1 MAEDPEPDPLD
12 DPSTLDDP
20 LDDSPI
26 GADELADDAPAA
38 DENWIVGKRIAFAG
52 KLGGVSRRE
61 AMKMVR
67 GQGAI
72 AVEGVDIRADVIVIG
87 AEESPLAEAELL
99 SVEVRSAAGRGELEV
114 IHETEFWQRLGLVD
128 SEQAV
133 KRLYT
138 PAMLA
143 DLLGVS
149 VRVIRRWHRRGL
161 IVPVRTVHKLPYFDF
176 QEIATARRLAELVA
190 AGASPQEIERKLLEL
205 NQVIADVQRPLAQL
219 SVLVEGKQLLL
230 RQGEGL
236 LEPGGQ
242 LRIDFDALEQP
253 PQTPAETSP
262 AILSLTPSVAPRRFD
277 PDAADEGPAGNDTL
291 YESSLEFP
299 PPNWHQAQTSAGGS
313 GTPNP
318 QDDPLQQ
325 QAYDSEDAGEL
336 EVAVDLYHAILA
348 RDGARADI
356 SFQLGEL
363 LYRMGEVAAARERYY
378 MAIELDE
385 AFVEARASLGSVL
398 AETGQLELAV
408 AAFRGTLAMH
418 DEYPD
423 VHYNLART
431 LDDLQRSEEA
441 DPHWRR
447 FLQLAPNSPWAD
459 EAHRRL
465 ERHSSSAVPAEDR
478 TD

>member
-1 MAEDPEPDPLD
+1 MTEPL
-12 DPSTLDDP
+12 
-20 LDDSPI
+20 
-26 GADELADDAPAA
+26 GVADDLDQEAHDDQDEAA
-38 DENWIVGKRIAFAG
+38 EEQDQAASLEESPQTFQWIAGKRIAFVG

-61 AMKMVR
+61 AMQIVR
-67 GQGAI
+67 SHGAV
-72 AVEGVDIRADVIVIG
+72 AVESADLNSDVVVIG

-99 SVEVRSAAGRGELEV
+99 GVEIRSAAGRGELEV

-143 DLLGVS
+143 DLLDVS

-176 QEIATARRLAELVA
+176 QEIATARKLAELVA
-190 AGASPQEIERKLLEL
+190 AGATPQEIERKLLEL
-205 NQVIADVQRPLAQL
+205 TQVITDVQRPLTQL
-219 SVLVEGKQLLL
+219 SILVEGKQLLL

-242 LRIDFDALEQP
+242 LRIDFDALEEP
-253 PQTPAETSP
+253 VDDDRESSP
-262 AILSLTPSVAPRRFD
+262 AILSLSAPQSS
-277 PDAADEGPAGNDTL
+277 PA
-291 YESSLEFP
+291 SSPHRHGEELGEVEFP
-299 PPNWHQAQTSAGGS
+299 PGEG
-313 GTPNP
+313 
-318 QDDPLQQ
+318 QDDDLLLQ
-325 QAYDSEDAGEL
+325 QAYESEDAGDLEL
-336 EVAVDLYHAILA
+336 AVDLYHSILA

-356 SFQLGEL
+356 CFQLGEL
-363 LYRMGEVAAARERYY
+363 LYRMGETTAARERYY
-378 MAIELDE
+378 AAIELDE

-408 AAFRGTLAMH
+408 AAFRGALALH

-431 LDDLQRSEEA
+431 LDDLQREDEA

-447 FLQLAPNSPWAD
+447 FLQLSPNSPWAD
-459 EAHRRL
+459 EAQRRL
-465 ERHSSSAVPAEDR
+465 AAK
-478 TD
+478 

>member
-1 MAEDPEPDPLD
+1 MAEDLD
-12 DPSTLDDP
+12 QETLDDQ
-20 LDDSPI
+20 DD
-26 GADELADDAPAA
+26 AADDQGESSALEDPS
-38 DENWIVGKRIAFAG
+38 ESPVTFQWIAGKRIAFVG

-61 AMKMVR
+61 AMQIVR
-67 GQGAI
+67 SHGAVAI
-72 AVEGVDIRADVIVIG
+72 ESADLSADVVVIG

-99 SVEVRSAAGRGELEV
+99 GVEIRSAAGRGELEV

-143 DLLGVS
+143 DLLDVS

-176 QEIATARRLAELVA
+176 QEIATARKLAELVA
-190 AGASPQEIERKLLEL
+190 AGATPQEIERKLLEL
-205 NQVIADVQRPLAQL
+205 TQVITDVQRPLTQL
-219 SVLVEGKQLLL
+219 SILVEGKQLLL

-242 LRIDFDALEQP
+242 LRIDFDALEEP
-253 PQTPAETSP
+253 VNDDREPSP
-262 AILSLTPSVAPRRFD
+262 AILSLASPSDRSQ
-277 PDAADEGPAGNDTL
+277 AAAGHSGTGQGIAGQGIAGQGIAGQGDTGQGDVQ
-291 YESSLEFP
+291 FP
-299 PPNWHQAQTSAGGS
+299 PSWAQDEDS
-313 GTPNP
+313 
-318 QDDPLQQ
+318 DPMLQ
-325 QAYDSEDAGEL
+325 QAYESEDAGDLEL
-336 EVAVDLYHAILA
+336 AVDLYHSILA

-356 SFQLGEL
+356 CFQLGEL
-363 LYRMGEVAAARERYY
+363 LYRMGETTAARERYY
-378 MAIELDE
+378 AAIELEE

-408 AAFRGTLAMH
+408 AAFQGTLALH

-431 LDDLQRSEEA
+431 LDDLQRKEEA

-447 FLQLAPNSPWAD
+447 FLQLSPNSPWAD
-459 EAHRRL
+459 EAQRRL
-465 ERHSSSAVPAEDR
+465 SSS
-478 TD
+478 

>member
-1 MAEDPEPDPLD
+1 MTEPLGVAEDLD
-12 DPSTLDDP
+12 QETLDDQ
-20 LDDSPI
+20 
-26 GADELADDAPAA
+26 DETADDQVEVASLEESASEPYQ
-38 DENWIVGKRIAFAG
+38 WITGKRIAFVG

-61 AMKMVR
+61 AMQIVR
-67 GQGAI
+67 SHGAV
-72 AVEGVDIRADVIVIG
+72 AVESADLNADVVVIG

-99 SVEVRSAAGRGELEV
+99 GVDIRSAAGRGELEV

-143 DLLGVS
+143 DLLDVS

-176 QEIATARRLAELVA
+176 QEIATARKLAELVA
-190 AGASPQEIERKLLEL
+190 AGATPQEIERKLLEL
-205 NQVIADVQRPLAQL
+205 TQVITDVQRPLTQL
-219 SVLVEGKQLLL
+219 SILVEGKQLLL

-242 LRIDFDALEQP
+242 LRIDFDALEEP
-253 PQTPAETSP
+253 DVDDRDRSP
-262 AILSLTPSVAPRRFD
+262 AILSLSAPSSTTSPPDTPAT
-277 PDAADEGPAGNDTL
+277 AAGYSAAGHGDVQ
-291 YESSLEFP
+291 FP
-299 PPNWHQAQTSAGGS
+299 PEAGRDED
-313 GTPNP
+313 N
-318 QDDPLQQ
+318 DPLLQ
-325 QAYDSEDAGEL
+325 QAYASEDAGDLEL
-336 EVAVDLYHAILA
+336 AVDLYHSILA

-356 SFQLGEL
+356 CFQLGEL
-363 LYRMGEVAAARERYY
+363 LYRMGETTAARERYY
-378 MAIELDE
+378 TAIELDE

-408 AAFRGTLAMH
+408 AAFRGTLALH

-431 LDDLQRSEEA
+431 LDDLQREDEA

-447 FLQLAPNSPWAD
+447 FLQLSPNSPWAD
-459 EAHRRL
+459 EAQRRL
-465 ERHSSSAVPAEDR
+465 ATP
-478 TD
+478 